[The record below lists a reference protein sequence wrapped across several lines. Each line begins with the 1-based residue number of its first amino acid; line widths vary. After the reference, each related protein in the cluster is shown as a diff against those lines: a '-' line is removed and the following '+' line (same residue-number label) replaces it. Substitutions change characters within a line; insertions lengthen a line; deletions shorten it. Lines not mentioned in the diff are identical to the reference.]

1 MRLPMNAL
9 NDAMLQK
16 IRENTEGSWMFD
28 AEPDSTRRANYA
40 GWGEKKVRKVLWV
53 LPAVDVRLVA
63 EKEYGDV
70 VVVHFGAICV
80 VVADKIV
87 VEG

>member
-1 MRLPMNAL
+1 
-9 NDAMLQK
+9 
-16 IRENTEGSWMFD
+16 
-28 AEPDSTRRANYA
+28 
-40 GWGEKKVRKVLWV
+40 V

-63 EKEYGDV
+63 EEKYGDMV
-70 VVVHFGAICV
+70 VIHFGAICI